1 MKNFAQLV
9 LKIVVGLVS
18 FLYNYRTSIVFKK
31 IYRKIFSLWISKE
44 FRSCGSTPSI
54 QSPINLLGGQHIHI
68 GKNFMTYARLRIEA
82 LSEFNGQ
89 SFNPKLI
96 IGNDVSF
103 NFDCHIACID
113 NITIGNNVL
122 IASKVFITDHLH
134 GDNSDLTTNPS
145 LRPLITKGG
154 VYIEDDVL
162 IGENVAIMP
171 GVVIGKG
178 SVIGANSVVTKTV
191 EAYSV
196 YAGVPAKKIK

>member
-1 MKNFAQLV
+1 MKNFTHLA
-9 LKIVVGLVS
+9 LKIIVGFLS
-18 FLYNYRTSIVFKK
+18 FLYSYKTSLVFKK
-31 IYRKIFSLWISKE
+31 IFRKIFSIWISKE
-44 FRSCGSTPSI
+44 FKSCGSTPSI
-54 QSPINLLGGQHIHI
+54 QHPINLIGGEYIQL
-68 GKNFMTYARLRIEA
+68 GKNFMTFARLRIEA
-82 LSEFNGQ
+82 LNEFNGQ

-122 IASKVFITDHLH
+122 VASKVFITDHLH

-154 VYIEDDVL
+154 VSIEDDVL

-178 SVIGANSVVTKTV
+178 SVIGANSVVTKSI
-191 EAYSV
+191 EPYSV